1 MTNLLVVLIGVSGG
15 LAVGAAFVAFVILLD
30 IIPRL
35 IHLSET
41 DDYQITYQNAYIL
54 GVIVFNFFYFS
65 DFNLELNKVSVGILG
80 LIMGTHT
87 GLFSSALAEVL
98 NIVPVLSK
106 KFKVKDQIKILIYA
120 LLFGKVTGSLYYWLI
135 LR

>member
-15 LAVGAAFVAFVILLD
+15 LAIGGAFVAFVTLLD

-41 DDYQITYQNAYIL
+41 DDYQISYQNAYIL
-54 GVIVFNFFYFS
+54 GVIVFNFLYFS
-65 DFNLELNKVSVGILG
+65 DFNLELNKVSIGILG
-80 LIMGTHT
+80 LIMGIHT
-87 GLFSSALAEVL
+87 GLLSSALAEVL
-98 NIVPVLSK
+98 NVIPVLSE
-106 KFKVKDQIKILIYA
+106 KFKVKDQLKILIYA
-120 LLFGKVTGSLYYWLI
+120 LLFGKVVGSLYYWLK